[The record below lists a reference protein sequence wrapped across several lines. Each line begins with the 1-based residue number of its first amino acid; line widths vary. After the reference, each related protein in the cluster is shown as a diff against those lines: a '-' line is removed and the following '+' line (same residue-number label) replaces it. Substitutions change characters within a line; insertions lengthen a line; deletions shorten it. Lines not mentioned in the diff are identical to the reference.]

1 MLLSYQN
8 HWLMIKLSSLKNITN
23 KNIVI
28 RVDMNVPIKEGNVQ
42 DLTRIKACL
51 PTIKHALDQGAKILL
66 LSHLGRPTEGLY
78 EEIFS
83 LKPVA
88 KAASEVF
95 GQEVELIKSIEDP
108 QIFQGNSSIQLLE
121 NIRFFDGEKA
131 NSKELGDK
139 LGNLGDLYVFDAFG
153 TSHREQ
159 ASTHSSIIHAN
170 KACSGILLEQ
180 EVDALTKALNN
191 TQKPYTAIIGGAK
204 VSTKLEL
211 IKNINSKADHV
222 IVGGGIANTF
232 IKAAGYEVGQSLIEE
247 SMVGIAKELLDKGKV
262 ILPEKVIT
270 SENFEGKNISERN
283 ISDVG
288 TNEMILDQLVSER
301 IKDIVLSSKTILWN
315 GPLGVFENDYF
326 SKGTEELSKEVA
338 KSDGFSIAGGGETL
352 SAINKFINKDDVSY
366 CSTGGG
372 AFLEFMEGKDLPS
385 IQALK
390 AKI

>member
-1 MLLSYQN
+1 
-8 HWLMIKLSSLKNITN
+8 MIKLSSLKNITN
-23 KNIVI
+23 KNLVI
-28 RVDMNVPIKEGNVQ
+28 RVDMNTPIKEGDVQ

-51 PTIKHALDQGAKILL
+51 PTIRHALDQGAKILL
-66 LSHLGRPTEGLY
+66 VSHLGRPTEGLY

-95 GQEVELIKSIEDP
+95 GQEVELIKSIEDSS
-108 QIFQGNSSIQLLE
+108 IFQGNSSIQLLE

-131 NSKELGDK
+131 NTKELGDK

-159 ASTHSSIIHAN
+159 ASTHSSIIYAN
-170 KACSGILLEQ
+170 AACSGILLEQ
-180 EVDALTKALNN
+180 EINVLTKALNN

-247 SMVGIAKELLDKGKV
+247 SMVAIAKELLDKGKV

-270 SENFEGKNISERN
+270 SETFEGKNISERG

-288 TNEMILDQLVSER
+288 INEMILDQLVSEK
-301 IKDIVLSSKTILWN
+301 IKDIVLGSKTILWN

-326 SKGTEELSKEVA
+326 SKGTEELSKEIA
-338 KSDGFSIAGGGETL
+338 KSNGFSIAGGGETL

-390 AKI
+390 AKT

>member
-1 MLLSYQN
+1 
-8 HWLMIKLSSLKNITN
+8 MIKLSSLKNITN
-23 KNIVI
+23 KNLVI
-28 RVDMNVPIKEGNVQ
+28 RVDMNVPIKQGYVQ

-51 PTIKHALDQGAKILL
+51 PTIRHALNQGAKILL
-66 LSHLGRPTEGLY
+66 VSHLGRPTEGLY
-78 EEIFS
+78 EEAFS

-95 GQEVELIKSIEDP
+95 GQEVELIKSIEDSS
-108 QIFQGNSSIQLLE
+108 IFQGNSSIQLLE

-131 NSKELGDK
+131 NTKELGDM

-170 KACSGILLEQ
+170 AACAGILLEQ
-180 EVDALTKALNN
+180 EIDALTKALNN

-232 IKAAGYEVGQSLIEE
+232 IKAAGYEVGQSLVEE
-247 SMVGIAKELLDKGKV
+247 SMVAIAKELLDKGKV

-270 SENFEGKNISERN
+270 SETFEGKNISERN

-288 TNEMILDQLVSER
+288 SNEMILDQLVSER

-326 SKGTEELSKEVA
+326 SKGTEDLSKEIA
-338 KSDGFSIAGGGETL
+338 KSNGFSIAGGGETL

-390 AKI
+390 AKT

>member
-1 MLLSYQN
+1 MN
-8 HWLMIKLSSLKNITN
+8 KLSSLNIVGKNL
-23 KNIVI
+23 VI
-28 RVDMNVPIKEGNVQ
+28 RVDMNVPIKDGVVQ
-42 DLTRIKACL
+42 DSTRIKACL
-51 PTIKHALDQGAKILL
+51 PTIKYALTQKAKILL
-66 LSHLGRPTEGLY
+66 VSHLGRPVEGHF

-88 KAASEVF
+88 KFATEIF
-95 GQEVELIKSIEDP
+95 GQEVELIKSLDDP
-108 QIFQGNSSIQLLE
+108 IIFNGNSSIQLLE

-131 NSKELGDK
+131 NAEELGDR

-170 KACSGILLEQ
+170 EACSGILLEQ
-180 EVDALTKALNN
+180 EIDALTKALDN
-191 TQKPYTAIIGGAK
+191 TESPYTAIIGGAK

-211 IKNINSKADHV
+211 IQNINSKADHV

-232 IKAAGYEVGQSLIEE
+232 IKAAGYEVGLSLIEE
-247 SMVGIAKELLDKGKV
+247 SMVDIAKDLLSKGKV

-270 SENFEGKNISERN
+270 SETFEGQNINQRSIEE
-283 ISDVG
+283 VG
-288 TNEMILDQLVSER
+288 VNEMILDQLVSEN
-301 IKDIVLSSKTILWN
+301 IKGIVQSSKTILWN
-315 GPLGVFENDYF
+315 GPLGVFENDLF
-326 SKGTEELSKEVA
+326 SKGTEELSIEIA
-338 KSDGFSIAGGGETL
+338 KSEGFSVAGGGETL

-390 AKI
+390 SKT

>member
-1 MLLSYQN
+1 MN
-8 HWLMIKLSSLKNITN
+8 KLSSLNIVGKNL
-23 KNIVI
+23 VI
-28 RVDMNVPIKEGNVQ
+28 RVDMNVPIKDGVVQ
-42 DLTRIKACL
+42 DSTRIKACL
-51 PTIKHALDQGAKILL
+51 PTIKYALTQKAKILL
-66 LSHLGRPTEGLY
+66 VSHLGRPVEGHF

-88 KAASEVF
+88 KFATQIF
-95 GQEVELIKSIEDP
+95 GQEVELIKSFDDP
-108 QIFQGNSSIQLLE
+108 IIFNGNSSIQLLE

-131 NSKELGDK
+131 NAEELGDR

-159 ASTHSSIIHAN
+159 ASTHSSIIHA
-170 KACSGILLEQ
+170 KEACSGILLEQ
-180 EVDALTKALNN
+180 EIDALTKALDN
-191 TQKPYTAIIGGAK
+191 TKSPYTAIIGGAK

-211 IKNINSKADHV
+211 IQNINSKADHV

-232 IKAAGYEVGQSLIEE
+232 IKAAGYEVGLSLIEE
-247 SMVGIAKELLDKGKV
+247 SMVDIAKDLLTKGKV

-270 SENFEGKNISERN
+270 SETFEGQNINQRSIEEVR
-283 ISDVG
+283 V
-288 TNEMILDQLVSER
+288 NEMILDQLVSES
-301 IKDIVLSSKTILWN
+301 IKDIVQSSKTILWN
-315 GPLGVFENDYF
+315 GPLGVFENDLF
-326 SKGTEELSKEVA
+326 SKGTEELSIEIA
-338 KSDGFSIAGGGETL
+338 KSEGFSVAGGGETL

-390 AKI
+390 SKT

>member
-1 MLLSYQN
+1 
-8 HWLMIKLSSLKNITN
+8 MIKLSSLKNITN
-23 KNIVI
+23 KNLVI
-28 RVDMNVPIKEGNVQ
+28 RVDMNTPIKEGDVQ

-51 PTIKHALDQGAKILL
+51 PTIRHALDQGAKILL
-66 LSHLGRPTEGLY
+66 VSHLGRPTEGLY

-95 GQEVELIKSIEDP
+95 GQEVELIKSIEDSS
-108 QIFQGNSSIQLLE
+108 IFHGNSSIQLLE

-131 NSKELGDK
+131 NTKELGDK

-159 ASTHSSIIHAN
+159 ASTHSSIIYAN
-170 KACSGILLEQ
+170 AACSGILLEQ
-180 EVDALTKALNN
+180 EINVLTKALNN

-247 SMVGIAKELLDKGKV
+247 SMVAIAKELLDKGKV

-270 SENFEGKNISERN
+270 SETFEGKNISEKD

-288 TNEMILDQLVSER
+288 INEMILDQLVSEK
-301 IKDIVLSSKTILWN
+301 IKDIVLGSKTILWN

-326 SKGTEELSKEVA
+326 SKGTEELSKEIA
-338 KSDGFSIAGGGETL
+338 KSNGFSIAGGGETL